1 MNEQRGD
8 DVMRLNW
15 IGFIR
20 LALLLAVT
28 LAAMPGGASAQD
40 APPAPPLLPET
51 AQTIEPTAVD
61 ASDAAL
67 TTTFTYQGALS
78 NGGQPATGAY
88 DFRFRLFDAAANGAQ
103 VGANVDVGDVA
114 VTDGIFTVQLSFGDV
129 FYNTALY
136 LEIGVRPGA
145 ENGNY
150 TTLAPRQRLTAAPY
164 ASYARRAPWSG
175 LTGVPAGFSDGVDND
190 TLYGAGNGLVVTNNI
205 FAVNTAL
212 IQQRV
217 ASVCTAG
224 SSIRAI
230 NQDGTVVCEVD
241 DTASGGAWSL
251 AGNAAVNP
259 ATQFLGTTDNVAL
272 NLRVNNLRAMR
283 IEPAFSGPDAPAAPN
298 IIGGHPSN
306 SAQAGIYG
314 AFIGGG
320 GANGSPN
327 QVLESYGTV
336 GGGVKNRAGNTAT
349 VAGGFENQA
358 SGSTSTVAGGR
369 ANQATSQYAT
379 IGGGLSNQSGGSYAV
394 VGGGQL
400 NVASGSAAT
409 IAGGYLGTATDSY
422 ATVGGGSGN
431 DATGDRATIAG
442 GSSNEASALI
452 ASVGGGNG
460 NLASALGA
468 TIGGGEGNQA
478 TGVFATIAGGR
489 QAKAR
494 LRGQLAHA
502 SGMFTNPGDAQ
513 ASTYVLRNRT
523 TNATATELFLDGS
536 GERLTV
542 DPGRAMTFEVQI
554 VARREGATEFGAYRF
569 EGVIA
574 NFNGVM
580 VLSKTGNTIFELNPT
595 WNTDIQTNNTHD
607 ALQIVVYG
615 QNNAAI
621 RWVAT
626 VQTAEVVAP

>member
-1 MNEQRGD
+1 
-8 DVMRLNW
+8 MRLNW

-20 LALLLAVT
+20 LALVLAVT
-28 LAAMPGGASAQD
+28 LAAAPGIASAQD
-40 APPAPPLLPET
+40 APPAQPVLPET
-51 AQTIEPTAVD
+51 AQTIEPTTID
-61 ASDAAL
+61 AGDAAL

-88 DFRFRLFDAAANGAQ
+88 DFRFRLFDAANNGAQ
-103 VGANVDVGDVA
+103 VGANVDVDDVT

-129 FYNTALY
+129 FNNTALF

-175 LTGVPAGFSDGVDND
+175 LTGVPAGFSDGIDND
-190 TLYGAGNGLVVTNNI
+190 TQYGAGNGLVVTNNI

-217 ASVCTAG
+217 ASACTAG

-251 AGNAAVNP
+251 AGNAGVNP

-272 NLRVNNLRAMR
+272 NLRVNNLRALR
-283 IEPAFSGPDAPAAPN
+283 IEPAFSGPDSPATPN

-306 SAQAGIYG
+306 SAQAGIFG

-320 GANGSPN
+320 GANGSAN

-349 VAGGFENQA
+349 IAGGFDNQA
-358 SGSTSTVAGGR
+358 SGSTSTIAGGR
-369 ANQATSQYAT
+369 ANQATNQYAT
-379 IGGGLSNQSGGSYAV
+379 IGGGVSNQAGGSYAV

-400 NVASGSAAT
+400 NIASGNAAT
-409 IAGGYLGTATDSY
+409 IAGGYLGTATNDY

-431 DATGDRATIAG
+431 DATGDRSTIAG
-442 GSSNEASALI
+442 GSSNEANANV
-452 ASVGGGNG
+452 ATVGGGNG
-460 NLASALGA
+460 NLASAVGA
-468 TIGGGEGNQA
+468 TVGGGEGNQA
-478 TGVFATIAGGR
+478 TGIFAAIAGGR
-489 QAKAR
+489 HAKAR
-494 LRGQLAHA
+494 LRGQFAHA
-502 SGMFTNPGDAQ
+502 SGMFANPGDAQ

-523 TNATATELFLDGS
+523 VNAAATELFLNGTD
-536 GERLTV
+536 ERLTV
-542 DPGRAMTFEVQI
+542 DPGRAMTFEVMI
-554 VARREGATEFGAYRF
+554 VARREGATEMGGYRF

-574 NFNGVM
+574 NFGGVM

-595 WNTDIQTNNTHD
+595 WNADIQTNNTHD
-607 ALQIVVYG
+607 ALQIVVSG